1 MLVPQAVEPELFQ
14 IITVCAFKFPTNPRI
29 TANNPTH
36 FPSLKTGEAI
46 FQTGRRG
53 RRFGILDVGC
63 WNWNN
68 WRRWRGWN
76 LAPLKERLD
85 AERVTSGDNED
96 SLFSATAGR
105 THVAG
110 RCVLN
115 WCIFLA
121 VLVQSGSAFR
131 TLVGL
136 FQKRD
141 AGRFGMKE

>member
-1 MLVPQAVEPELFQ
+1 M
-14 IITVCAFKFPTNPRI
+14 
-29 TANNPTH
+29 
-36 FPSLKTGEAI
+36 
-46 FQTGRRG
+46 
-53 RRFGILDVGC
+53 
-63 WNWNN
+63 
-68 WRRWRGWN
+68 
-76 LAPLKERLD
+76 APLKERVD
-85 AERVTSGDNED
+85 AERVTSGENED

-136 FQKRD
+136 FKKRD

>member
-1 MLVPQAVEPELFQ
+1 M
-14 IITVCAFKFPTNPRI
+14 
-29 TANNPTH
+29 
-36 FPSLKTGEAI
+36 
-46 FQTGRRG
+46 
-53 RRFGILDVGC
+53 
-63 WNWNN
+63 
-68 WRRWRGWN
+68 
-76 LAPLKERLD
+76 APLKER
-85 AERVTSGDNED
+85 VSGRNSVNWESEENED
-96 SLFSATAGR
+96 SLFSATPGR
-105 THVAG
+105 TQVAG